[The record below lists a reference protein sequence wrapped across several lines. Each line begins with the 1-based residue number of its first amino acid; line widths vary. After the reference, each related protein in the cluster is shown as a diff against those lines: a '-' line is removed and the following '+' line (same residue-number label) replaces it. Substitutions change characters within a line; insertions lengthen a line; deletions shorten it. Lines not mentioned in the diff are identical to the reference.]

1 MRALAAYLKPYR
13 KESILAPLFKLL
25 EALFDLLVPLVVA
38 RMIDAGSGERTVFL
52 CFAGLIAMAAVGL
65 GCSVLAQYFAAKA
78 SVGFAGSL
86 RQALFAP
93 VERLPLQ
100 DCLGRVAAGQ
110 LAPYPPGVPVV
121 APGER
126 IGKKELAYFRQIGY
140 NNREVT
146 VAAMP

>member
-65 GCSVLAQYFAAKA
+65 GCSVTGP
-78 SVGFAGSL
+78 VL
-86 RQALFAP
+86 RGQGQRGL
-93 VERLPLQ
+93 
-100 DCLGRVAAGQ
+100 CRV
-110 LAPYPPGVPVV
+110 P
-121 APGER
+121 APGP
-126 IGKKELAYFRQIGY
+126 L
-140 NNREVT
+140 
-146 VAAMP
+146 